1 MFIWKGCRKLEN
13 EPRVPGLFLAKTKS
27 RKILRQ
33 DKSFEGTLYSHGHN
47 SWESFKFTS
56 LFDATIVNGRSI
68 VYTKDDFGK
77 DFQCGNPASV
87 VLCLF

>member
-1 MFIWKGCRKLEN
+1 MLSSTIELIFGIFFFVLG
-13 EPRVPGLFLAKTKS
+13 
-27 RKILRQ
+27 
-33 DKSFEGTLYSHGHN
+33 
-47 SWESFKFTS
+47 SFKFTS
-56 LFDATIVNGRSI
+56 LFDATTVNGRSI

>member
-13 EPRVPGLFLAKTKS
+13 EPRVPGPFLAETKS

-47 SWESFKFTS
+47 SWETETK
-56 LFDATIVNGRSI
+56 ATVFVTR
-68 VYTKDDFGK
+68 VYVS
-77 DFQCGNPASV
+77 N
-87 VLCLF
+87 